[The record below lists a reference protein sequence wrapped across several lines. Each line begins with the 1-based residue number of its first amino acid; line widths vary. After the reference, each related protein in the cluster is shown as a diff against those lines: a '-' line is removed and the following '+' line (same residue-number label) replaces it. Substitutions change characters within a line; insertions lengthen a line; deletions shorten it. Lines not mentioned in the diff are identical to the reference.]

1 MNRLRAPRA
10 ILMMAC
16 VASLAAPFDFAQG
29 KPVAAQRPSMYQT
42 ANTFLASLT
51 PEQRQVASF
60 PFESPERERWGFA
73 PVEQFPRVG
82 LPMHRMSE
90 PQRSRAHA
98 LLMSGLSDRGYEM
111 AIAIMARETL
121 RRADP
126 LNYYVSIFGTPSPD
140 GTWSWRVEG
149 HDLSLNFTFLNGSLV
164 ASTPSFFG
172 GILTLED
179 DAAWTLVKT
188 LDDRQ
193 RAMAMIA
200 PHAPAEIGTANTI
213 VVQPLPPGG
222 VPVTEM
228 SDGQRELL
236 MQVIRTYN
244 SAMIFD
250 VAVARMARLRNG
262 GLDRITFSWAG
273 SMERGK
279 PHYYRVVG
287 PTFVIEYAS
296 GSGSDAR
303 SVWRDFERDF
313 GRDLLK

>member
-10 ILMMAC
+10 ILLMVC
-16 VASLAAPFDFAQG
+16 VASLAAPI
-29 KPVAAQRPSMYQT
+29 AAQRPSMYQT
-42 ANTFLASLT
+42 ANTFLASLR
-51 PEQRQVASF
+51 PEQRQVASS

-73 PVEQFPRVG
+73 PVEQLPRVG

-90 PQRSRAHA
+90 SQRSRAHA

-111 AIAIMARETL
+111 ATAIMARETL
-121 RRADP
+121 RQADP

-149 HDLSLNFTFLNGSLV
+149 HDLSINFTFLRGSLV

-200 PHAPAEIGTANTI
+200 RDAPADIVTANTI
-213 VVQPLPPGG
+213 VVRPLPPGG

-236 MQVIRTYN
+236 MQVIRIYN
-244 SAMIFD
+244 SAMVFD

-273 SMERGK
+273 SMEPGK

-287 PTFVIEYAS
+287 PTFVIEYSS
-296 GSGSDAR
+296 GSGSGAR